1 MTIENPSRWTR
12 KCGFVATVLL
22 AVSAFAPRAA
32 AATQAQGRQLAGNN
46 EREQEQQQQES
57 AQDKR
62 DQEQPKRDRQQEAR
76 DREQE
81 KRDREQEARERE
93 QEKADRLEEL
103 YDDGREALD
112 EDRYDRAEEQ
122 FSELAQMKGSQTD
135 AALYWKAYAE
145 NRLGKR
151 DAALATIADLKR
163 RFPQS
168 RWQKDAGALEIEVRQ
183 RTGQP
188 SRPESQSDDE
198 LKMLA
203 IQGWMNSDPERALP
217 LLEKVLSS
225 PATPKEKSKALFVIA
240 QSGSPEARQILGRI
254 ASGQS
259 NPELQRK
266 AVEYLGIFGGGE
278 ARKTLAEAYA
288 KTGEESVKRAILRSY
303 MISGDK
309 DDLFAAAKSE
319 KDVGLRRE
327 AIRQL
332 GLLHGVGE
340 LQELY
345 QKEGSPEVRQ
355 ELLRAFF
362 LAGDAGR
369 LVEAASAEKDPEL
382 RRTAIR
388 NLGLIKSSESTKAL
402 QVIYGRETER
412 GLKEEVLNAY
422 FLQGNATAL
431 VAIARGEKD
440 PELKKTAVSKLALMH
455 SKEATDYLME
465 ILQK

>member
-1 MTIENPSRWTR
+1 MTIENLSRWTG
-12 KCGFVATVLL
+12 KGWLFAALLL
-22 AVSAFAPRAA
+22 AMPAFAPRTV
-32 AATQAQGRQLAGNN
+32 AATQARGSQSAADIEPQ
-46 EREQEQQQQES
+46 QEQQES
-57 AQDKR
+57 AQD
-62 DQEQPKRDRQQEAR
+62 QQ

-81 KRDREQEARERE
+81 KRDREQEARDRQQEKRDREQEVRDRE
-93 QEKADRLEEL
+93 QEKAEHLEEL

-112 EDRYDRAEEQ
+112 EDRYDQAEKK
-122 FSELAQMKGSQTD
+122 FAELAQLAGSQSD

-151 DAALATIADLKR
+151 DAALATVADLKR

-168 RWQKDAGALEIEVRQ
+168 RWQKDAAALEIEVRQ

-203 IQGWMNSDPERALP
+203 IQGLMNSDPERAMP

-266 AVEYLGIFGGGE
+266 AVEYLGMFGGGD
-278 ARKTLAEAYA
+278 ARKILADVYA
-288 KTGEESVKRAILRSY
+288 KTGDESVKRAILRSY

-309 DDLFAAAKSE
+309 DDLFAAAKGE
-319 KDVGLRRE
+319 KSVELRRE

-345 QKEGSPEVRQ
+345 QKESSPEVRR
-355 ELLRAFF
+355 ELLQAFF

-369 LVEAASAEKDPEL
+369 LVEAANSEKDPDL
-382 RRTAIR
+382 RLTAIR
-388 NLGLIKSSESTKAL
+388 NLGLINSSESSKAL
-402 QVIYGRETER
+402 QAIYAKEADRAS
-412 GLKEEVLNAY
+412 KEEVLNAF
-422 FLQGNATAL
+422 FLQGNAAAL
-431 VAIARGEKD
+431 VGVARAEKD